1 MRSIFDYHRNSHE
14 KYRLQFHLSII
25 TSESCHDCLNR
36 VKQLIEAESIPFQ
49 VQLFVGSFIIIQL
62 QQPLINITNAVGTPE
77 SEPIKGDY
85 TVSF

>member
-36 VKQLIEAESIPFQ
+36 VKQSIEGALIPFQ
-49 VQLFVGSFIIIQL
+49 VQLFVGSSIIIQL
-62 QQPLINITNAVGTPE
+62 QQPFINITNTVETAT
-77 SEPIKGDY
+77 SEPIKGEGVED
-85 TVSF
+85 V

>member
-1 MRSIFDYHRNSHE
+1 MCSIFDYYRNLHG

-25 TSESCHDCLNR
+25 TSESCRDCLNR
-36 VKQLIEAESIPFQ
+36 VKQSIEGESIPFQ
-49 VQLFVGSFIIIQL
+49 VELFVGSSIIIQL
-62 QQPLINITNAVGTPE
+62 QQPLIYITNGMGTAI